1 VPRQPSRRF
10 GLQPREETHSP
21 TSGPPNGKKTV
32 PPSFRALP
40 ALHIGIAMSTPFAI
54 AASTA
59 LSSRSIAIPGGLL
72 RLDALP
78 ETDAECTVVMVKAM
92 ATRITDLQKELVE
105 SRKRALVST
114 PHTEATAVPAAK
126 KAKAV
131 APPPSNSGMVKKR
144 LATMLKQALKGQ
156 KFFGHCTEREAK
168 FDDVVTEVE
177 LREIF
182 LNGPE
187 GARGTLIQPTPTN
200 NPKSQVFIIEVSGSA
215 FEKIADVSG
224 LKGELWRK
232 GEIGRFG
239 AVTSKKL
246 GSIPLSVRSATIKW
260 SKNQSKLSVNAQLAS
275 SSAGSSMGYCDSDD
289 DGMYGSFM

>member
-1 VPRQPSRRF
+1 MATLEPGALNSFFNYTSFSR
-10 GLQPREETHSP
+10 
-21 TSGPPNGKKTV
+21 
-32 PPSFRALP
+32 
-40 ALHIGIAMSTPFAI
+40 AMSTPFAM
-54 AASTA
+54 AASNA
-59 LSSRSIAIPGGLL
+59 LSSRSIALPGGHLL
-72 RLDALP
+72 RLDAMP

-92 ATRITDLQKELVE
+92 ATRITDLQKELAE
-105 SRKRALVST
+105 SRKRALATT

-126 KAKAV
+126 KAKAA

-156 KFFGHCTEREAK
+156 KFFGHGTEREAK

-182 LNGPE
+182 LNCPDE

-200 NPKSQVFIIEVSGSA
+200 NPKSNVFIIEVSGSA

-275 SSAGSSMGYCDSDD
+275 SSAGSSLGYGDSDD